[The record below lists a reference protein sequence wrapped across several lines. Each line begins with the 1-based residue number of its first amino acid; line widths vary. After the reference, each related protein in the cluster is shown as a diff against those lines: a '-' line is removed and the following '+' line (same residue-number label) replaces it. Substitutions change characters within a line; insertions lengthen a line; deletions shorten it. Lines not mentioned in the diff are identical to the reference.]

1 MEKAMF
7 LLNKKGQLFCRF
19 FMITK
24 FRNVIPVLPL
34 LLLGSAVFANQQ
46 VSSGIEFKDSR
57 LPRNS
62 DSALDESLCGLG
74 G

>member
-1 MEKAMF
+1 
-7 LLNKKGQLFCRF
+7 
-19 FMITK
+19 MITK